1 MSYMRSRGGRLRSG
15 DRPQYEDFTPASEWN
30 HEQGASILL
39 FHLPGNFFILFW
51 EYYKASRF

>member
-1 MSYMRSRGGRLRSG
+1 MRSRGGRLRSG